1 MLHHSFIHSF
11 SSFNTYFILGTMFT
25 YSVPLLSLLA
35 LLSFWRTTLFVT
47 FLKLLTCSRIFSRP
61 NKGLQMQTYRIIKK
75 YHEGS
80 NLIWNIYFSKL
91 PRPHSSHTHPCFRVL
106 LALHLCAETALS
118 LRYSFL
124 GFSDPQILYSGSSNE
139 DVKFKLFFPYF

>member
-1 MLHHSFIHSF
+1 
-11 SSFNTYFILGTMFT
+11 
-25 YSVPLLSLLA
+25 
-35 LLSFWRTTLFVT
+35 
-47 FLKLLTCSRIFSRP
+47 
-61 NKGLQMQTYRIIKK
+61 MQTYRIIKK

-139 DVKFKLFFPYF
+139 DVKFKLFFPYFQCKMPYIFRQIHYIIITFIGKTKNLRFQNRIDFPFKGTRLKSGYGSSAGTSWLN